1 MERKGIDVSSWQG
14 KPDWEK
20 VKASGIS
27 FAILRITEKNGV
39 DTSFE
44 HNYKGCKVNGIP
56 VGVYKYSYALTVAEI
71 QKEAQSVVD
80 TLAGRGLDFPVFLDL
95 EHESQRKLSES
106 TLNTMIKTF
115 WSVVTAAGYRF
126 GIYCNVDWYNNVI
139 PAEAKSKYEFW
150 LAAYPA
156 NDNGAIQERLRPS
169 VGVGWQ
175 YSSKGTVSGISGNVD
190 LDVFYKDYTGGNEM
204 NKTEVINK
212 VLSIA
217 KAEVGYLEK
226 ASNSSLDSKTANA
239 GSNNYTKYWRDI
251 YPSYQAQPWCAV
263 FVTWVFQQAFGKETA
278 KKMLKHYP
286 YVYVPTLMNL
296 FTRYANPEVGDIVC
310 FYRNGEFTHTGI
322 VTKVSGDRFWTIEGN
337 TSGASGVVANGGG
350 VCEKSYYNSQLP
362 GTKFARPDWSLA
374 ATEELKID
382 ANHWLEK
389 GDSGTLVKEVQE
401 DLIYLGFSCGSSG
414 ADGVFGADT
423 EKAVKAAQKA
433 YGLTQDGQYGLKTKN
448 AVDKAVEEKR
458 REEEANKLQTAI
470 LDKVTL
476 PYIKKG
482 SKGVGV
488 SMLQTMLGTKV
499 TGTFNDDDVK
509 AFKAFQ
515 KNTKQSQD
523 GICGENGW
531 KAVAAH
537 ILANTK

>member
-1 MERKGIDVSSWQG
+1 MERKGIDISSWQG

-20 VKASGIS
+20 VKTSGIA

-44 HNYKGCKVNGIP
+44 HNYKGCKANGIP

-156 NDNGAIQERLRPS
+156 NDNGTIQERLRPAA
-169 VGVGWQ
+169 GVGWQ
-175 YSSKGTVSGISGNVD
+175 YSSKGKVSGISGDVD

-204 NKTEVINK
+204 SK
-212 VLSIA
+212 V
-217 KAEVGYLEK
+217 EK
-226 ASNSSLDSKTANA
+226 ATQQMETWANDSAHGYDQTYRWGEKGDYDCSSAVIQAYENA
-239 GSNNYTKYWRDI
+239 GVPVKTKGATYTGNMR
-251 YPSYQAQPWCAV
+251 SV
-263 FVTWVFQQAFGKETA
+263 FLQCGFKDVTSKCNLSTGVGLKRGDVLLNTVHHTAMYCGNGKEVEASINEKGTA
-278 KKMLKHYP
+278 TGGKP
-286 YVYVPTLMNL
+286 
-296 FTRYANPEVGDIVC
+296 GDQTGKEFLIRS
-310 FYRNGEFTHTGI
+310 YRNYPWNY
-322 VTKVSGDRFWTIEGN
+322 VLR
-337 TSGASGVVANGGG
+337 
-350 VCEKSYYNSQLP
+350 Y
-362 GTKFARPDWSLA
+362 
-374 ATEELKID
+374 EESELVID
-382 ANHWLEK
+382 ATHWLEK
-389 GDSGTLVKEVQE
+389 GDTGILVKEIQE
-401 DLIYLGFSCGSSG
+401 DLIYLGFSCGQDG
-414 ADGVFGADT
+414 ADGEYGDNTV
-423 EKAVKAAQKA
+423 KAVKAAQKA

-448 AVDKAVEEKR
+448 AVDKAVAQKKK
-458 REEEANKLQTAI
+458 EEEANKLQTAV
-470 LDKVTL
+470 LDKVTF

-482 SKGVGV
+482 SKGIGV
-488 SMLQTMLGTKV
+488 NMLQTMLGTKV